1 MTDRGSFHSIAG
13 TSKPLRPVTKHR
25 ERIKIN
31 HSSDRDH
38 AYLADRSVGWPLLG
52 ASLAATTIGG
62 TSTVVLAAYIMVH
75 GLSGLWLDIPLGISL
90 LVSGFFLAVRV
101 RATGAFS
108 IAGIA
113 RQKYGNTFG
122 TITSVLVLMA
132 ELAWFAL
139 LTLAGASL
147 VQGMTGLS
155 HPGAILAVAAAFSVY
170 TVMGGQNAVIITDL
184 WQLCIVMLFGLG
196 IPAFMVAVRG
206 IHPEPGLLSFPTGPG
221 IGGIDAFGL
230 ILMMGLPGLV
240 GGDVY
245 GRLLS
250 ARTPRD
256 AARASVMAGFLKLL
270 AAGCVAVIALG
281 GEGSLDETFRTVLS
295 PVLYHAAVFGILM
308 AVMSSADS
316 VLITGATVLHT
327 DLMPRLNASP
337 RLVAALVAVAGTALA
352 LAAGNVVAVMQW
364 SYTVFSA
371 GAPLPLLAALLLKR
385 TPPPLTANLSVI
397 IGGGTAALLKLLGNP
412 AAFLIGLG
420 ASMGILLSGTV
431 LNNGRRRV

>member
-1 MTDRGSFHSIAG
+1 LLPGSATGTTLLKNTGNSII
-13 TSKPLRPVTKHR
+13 SQSRK
-25 ERIKIN
+25 
-31 HSSDRDH
+31 H

-52 ASLAATTIGG
+52 TSLAATTIGG
-62 TSTVVLAAYIMVH
+62 TSTVVLAAYIIAH
-75 GLSGLWLDIPLGISL
+75 GLSGLWLDIPLGLSL
-90 LVSGFFLAVRV
+90 LVTGFFLAGKVRE
-101 RATGAFS
+101 TGAFS

-155 HPGAILAVAAAFSVY
+155 QPGAILAVAATFSVY
-170 TVMGGQNAVIITDL
+170 TVAGGQKAVILTDL

-196 IPAFMVAVRG
+196 IPAFMVALRG
-206 IHPEPGLLSFPTGPG
+206 LNPEPGMLSFPTGPG
-221 IGGIDAFGL
+221 MGSRGVFGL

-250 ARTPRD
+250 AKTPRD
-256 AARASVMAGFLKLL
+256 AAKASVMAGIIKLV
-270 AAGCVAVIALG
+270 AAACVAVIALG
-281 GEGSLDETFRTVLS
+281 GEGSLDDTFRAVL
-295 PVLYHAAVFGILM
+295 PPALYHAAVFGILM
-308 AVMSSADS
+308 AIMSSADS
-316 VLITGATVLHT
+316 VLLTGATVLHT
-327 DLMPRLNASP
+327 DLMPRLKASP
-337 RLVAALVAVAGTALA
+337 RLVASLVAVAGTALA

-385 TPPPLTANLSVI
+385 TPPPFAANLSVI
-397 IGGGTAALLKLLGNP
+397 IGGGTAALLKLLGDP
-412 AAFLIGLG
+412 DAFLLGLG
-420 ASMGILLSGTV
+420 ASLGILVLGTV
-431 LNNGRRRV
+431 LNKGRRKA

>member
-1 MTDRGSFHSIAG
+1 MESQSR
-13 TSKPLRPVTKHR
+13 KR
-25 ERIKIN
+25 
-31 HSSDRDH
+31 
-38 AYLADRSVGWPLLG
+38 AYLADRSVKWPLLG

-62 TSTVVLAAYIMVH
+62 TSTVVLAAYIITH
-75 GLSGLWLDIPLGISL
+75 GLSGLWLDIPLGLSL
-90 LVSGFFLAVRV
+90 LISGFFLAGRV

-122 TITSVLVLMA
+122 TITSVLVFMA

-155 HPGAILAVAAAFSVY
+155 QPFAVLAVAAAFSVY
-170 TVMGGQNAVIITDL
+170 TVMGGQKAVIATDL
-184 WQLCIVMLFGLG
+184 WQLCLVMVFGLG
-196 IPAFMVAVRG
+196 IPAVMVALRG
-206 IHPEPGLLSFPTGPG
+206 VNPEPGMLSFPTGPG
-221 IGGIDAFGL
+221 MGGGDIVGL

-281 GEGSLDETFRTVLS
+281 GEGSLDGTFRMVLP
-295 PVLYHAAVFGILM
+295 PVLYHAAVFSILM
-308 AVMSSADS
+308 AIVSSADS
-316 VLITGATVLHT
+316 VLLTGATVLHT
-327 DLMPRLNASP
+327 DLMPRLKASP
-337 RLVAALVAVAGTALA
+337 RLVASLVAVAGTALA
-352 LAAGNVVAVMQW
+352 FAAGNVLAVMQW

-385 TPPPLTANLSVI
+385 TPSPLAASLSVI

-412 AAFLIGLG
+412 DAFLMGLG
-420 ASMGILLSGTV
+420 ASLGIILFGAV
-431 LNNGRRRV
+431 VNNDGRRA